1 MLYRVSVAPAPGQPD
16 ARGAQVQAEAA
27 ALGIGGLERV
37 EAAMLYFLEGQL
49 SEAEQERLAQA
60 LLADPVVERC
70 RWEEANGT
78 VPAAPPGAWM
88 VEVALLPGVTDS
100 VAESLLAG
108 AHLLGVE
115 GLVWAATAQRYVLYG
130 PLAEADIHRIA
141 RTLLANELIQSYR
154 LGPVRPVRA
163 AGPRPAPWVETLPVR
178 SATPE
183 ALAHLSRERL
193 LSLDQAEMAA
203 IQRFFVAAGRDPTDV
218 ELETLAQTWSEHCVH
233 KTFKALIEYQ
243 EYDGNRL
250 VRSERID
257 GLLHTFIRAATER
270 IAAPWVRSAFT
281 DNAGI
286 VDFDDAFEVSFKVET
301 HNHPSALEPFGGANT
316 GVGGVVRDIIGVS
329 ARPIANTDVLC
340 FGPQD
345 LSFANLPAGVLHPQ
359 RVCSGVIAGI
369 EDYGNKMGIPTVNGA
384 ILFDAGYTANPL
396 VFCGCVGIAPKGL
409 HRGDARPGDRVLV
422 IGGRTGRDGLHGAT
436 FSSAELSRETG
447 EVAAGAV
454 QIGNPITEK
463 LVLEAVLAAR
473 DRGLYTAITDCGAG
487 GLSSAVGE
495 MARKVGATIH
505 LERVPLKYQGLVPW
519 EIWLSESQE
528 RMVLAVPPE
537 HVEEVIDLCHARD
550 VEATDIGEFRADGRL
565 VVCYAGE
572 TVADLP
578 MELLHAGLP
587 RRSLQAVWRRQ
598 RRPDPKLPQADPAEL
613 LLRLLAHPD
622 VASKEAVIRRY
633 DHEVQG
639 GTAIKPLV
647 GPHADGPGD
656 ATVLVPLEVAGG
668 ALAIALG
675 CGIAP
680 RFGASDPYAMAVAAV
695 DEAIRN
701 VVAVGANPARV
712 ALLDNFCWGNPERP
726 EQLGALVQAARGAH
740 DAAVAYG
747 APFVSGK
754 DSLYNEYDDGSG
766 ARVAIPPTL
775 LISALG
781 IVPDVARAVTMDL
794 KEAGNA
800 LYVVGETRHELGES
814 TLYRLLGLP
823 GGTVPQPAAAGPAIA
838 RALHACIQASWVRAC
853 HDCSEG
859 GIAVA
864 AAEMALAG
872 DTGLRLDLAVLPRSG
887 DVESD
892 LAALFAESNARY
904 LVEVPPTHEA
914 SFAAAM
920 AGLPCARIGQVEA
933 DGRLTVRGLG
943 GQELLSLPVQALRQ
957 AWKTAPATTGA
968 AAQPGEGV

>member
-1 MLYRVSVAPAPGQPD
+1 MLYRVSVTPAPGQPD
-16 ARGAQVQAEAA
+16 GRGAEVQAEAA
-27 ALGIGGLERV
+27 ALGIGGIERI
-37 EAAMLYFLEGQL
+37 ETATLYFLEGQL
-49 SEAEQERLAQA
+49 SQAEQERLAEA

-70 RWEEANGT
+70 RWEPSDGSEAG
-78 VPAAPPGAWM
+78 APPGARV
-88 VEVALLPGVTDS
+88 VEVAFLPGVTDA
-100 VAESLLAG
+100 VAESLLTG
-108 AHLLGVE
+108 ARLLGVG
-115 GLVWAATAQRYVLYG
+115 GLAWAATARRYVVYG
-130 PLAEADIHRIA
+130 SLDEADLHRFA
-141 RTLLANELIQSYR
+141 RALLANELIQAYR
-154 LGPVRPVRA
+154 LGPVRPLRA
-163 AGPRPAPWVETLPVR
+163 GQPRPTPWVETLPLR
-178 SATPE
+178 AASPQ
-183 ALAHLSRERL
+183 ALARLSRERL
-193 LSLDQAEMAA
+193 LSLDAGEMAA
-203 IQRFFVAAGRDPTDV
+203 IQRHFAGAGRDPTDV

-233 KTFKALIEYQ
+233 KTFRALVEYR
-243 EYDGNRL
+243 EYEGSRL

-257 GLLHTFIRAATER
+257 GLLDTFIRAATER
-270 IAAPWVRSAFT
+270 IAAPWVRSAFA

-286 VDFDDAFEVSFKVET
+286 IDFDGAHELSFKVET

-345 LSFANLPAGVLHPQ
+345 LPFSSLPPGVLHPR

-384 ILFDAGYTANPL
+384 ILFDPGYTANPL
-396 VFCGCVGIAPKGL
+396 VFCGCVGIAPQGL
-409 HRGDARPGDRVLV
+409 HRNDARPGDRVLV

-436 FSSAELSRETG
+436 FSSAELTHQTG
-447 EVAAGAV
+447 ALAAGAV

-495 MARKVGATIH
+495 MGRRVGATIQ
-505 LERVPLKYQGLVPW
+505 LERVPLKYQGLRPW

-537 HVEEVIDLCHARD
+537 HVEAVLEICRARD

-565 VVCYAGE
+565 VVRYGDE

-578 MELLHAGLP
+578 MDLLHHGLP
-587 RRSLQAVWRRQ
+587 RRTLQAVWRREP
-598 RRPDPKLPQADPAEL
+598 RPEPQLPQADAGQL

-639 GTAIKPLV
+639 GTALKPLV

-656 ATVLVPLEVAGG
+656 AAVLVPSEVAGG
-668 ALAIALG
+668 SLGVAVG

-680 RFGASDPYAMAVAAV
+680 RFGAADPYAMAVAAV
-695 DEAIRN
+695 DEAVRN
-701 VVAVGANPARV
+701 VVAVGADPARI
-712 ALLDNFCWGNPERP
+712 ALLDNFCWGSPERP
-726 EQLGALVQAARGAH
+726 EQMGALVQAARGAH

-747 APFVSGK
+747 APFISGK
-754 DSLYNEYDDGSG
+754 DSLNNEYDDGQG

-775 LISALG
+775 LISSLG
-781 IVPDVARAVTMDL
+781 IVPDVARAVSMDL
-794 KEAGNA
+794 KQPGDA
-800 LYVVGETRHELGES
+800 LYILGETRRELGAS
-814 TLYRLLGLP
+814 ALHRLLGLG
-823 GGTVPQPAAAGPAIA
+823 GGTVPQPAAAGPALA
-838 RALHACIQASWVRAC
+838 RALHACMRAGWVRAC

-872 DTGLRLDLAVLPRSG
+872 DTGLYLDLAALPRAG
-887 DVESD
+887 VESD

-904 LVEVPPTHEA
+904 LVEVRQGSEA
-914 SFAAAM
+914 AFGATM
-920 AGLPCARIGQVEA
+920 AGLPCAPIGRVEP
-933 DGRLTVRGLG
+933 GRRLTIRGLA
-943 GQELLSLPVQALRQ
+943 GQEVLSLPVEALRR
-957 AWKTAPATTGA
+957 AWQTAPTPPVGA
-968 AAQPGEGV
+968 PQEEESA